1 MKGWGELLTY
11 QEQLNGRVDAK
22 GLLRLIS
29 EPEVQVLK
37 CIREPCAYGIFRVVT
52 LATCEAAYSFYG
64 AGYHKNRGYIHDR
77 WVFDLDLEAVPL
89 KEPFSKKSVIV
100 TISRDVSWFK
110 KRAME
115 DRVSN
120 FPLALFLDDDKELNA
135 AMEGAIAPPGSL
147 TALGAVVSPSPN
159 YQCSGPG
166 HECNSKKCPGG
177 PCPEP

>member
-11 QEQLNGRVDAK
+11 QEQLNGRVDTK

-77 WVFDLDLEAVPL
+77 RVFDLDLEAVPL
-89 KEPFSKKSVIV
+89 KEPFSKKSVTV

-110 KRAME
+110 KRVEE
-115 DRVSN
+115 DRVSS
-120 FPLALFLDDDKELNA
+120 FPLALFLDDDRELNA

-147 TALGAVVSPSPN
+147 TALGAVVSPSPLFH
-159 YQCSGPG
+159 G
-166 HECNSKKCPGG
+166 E
-177 PCPEP
+177 